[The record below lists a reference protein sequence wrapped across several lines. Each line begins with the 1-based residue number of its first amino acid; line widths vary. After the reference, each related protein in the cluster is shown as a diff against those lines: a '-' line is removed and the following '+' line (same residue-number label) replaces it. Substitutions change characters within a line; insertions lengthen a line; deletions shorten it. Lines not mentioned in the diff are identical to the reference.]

1 MQLEKIIEIA
11 QKIANEEAEK
21 LNLKVLDVEYVKENG
36 IKILRVVAEG
46 EESLTLDE
54 SSDLNEAI
62 SNRIDLIPEGDFIEE
77 QYYLEVCSAGLEK
90 PLKTD
95 SDILGAVGM
104 YVCVKTYEKLDGIKE
119 FYGDLVSFDG
129 SVVTISYLVKTQR
142 KQIQI
147 QKEKISKI
155 RLAVR
160 F

>member
-21 LNLKVLDVEYVKENG
+21 LNLKILDVEYVKENG

-62 SNRIDLIPEGDFIEE
+62 SNRIDLIPEGMFIEE
-77 QYYLEVCSAGLEK
+77 QYYLEVCSAGLER
-90 PLKTD
+90 PLKSD
-95 SDILGAVGM
+95 EDILGAVGK
-104 YVCVKTYEKLDGIKE
+104 YVCVKTYEKMDGLKE
-119 FYGDLVSFDG
+119 FYGDLVSFEDG
-129 SVVTISYLVKTQR
+129 VVTIDYLVKVQK
-142 KQIQI
+142 KQIKI